1 MIGLSEYTESRAN
14 ILTSPHSYN
23 YILINL
29 LEFLQWRKI
38 YKGVRMEMVNRI
50 SFKFYLLQ
58 KPRKILMLGKW
69 MLYLYYLRL
78 ENIPDGIVSI
88 RFLAKVLNKKVRSVE
103 SLNISNYSFSRDFRD
118 AITSGTSVSRL
129 LLSSLKK
136 DSIIITLIDGPDA
149 EKIFQDYL
157 ISWSQR
163 VVIRVDIFITSSWK
177 LWK

>member
-1 MIGLSEYTESRAN
+1 
-14 ILTSPHSYN
+14 
-23 YILINL
+23 
-29 LEFLQWRKI
+29 
-38 YKGVRMEMVNRI
+38 
-50 SFKFYLLQ
+50 
-58 KPRKILMLGKW
+58 

-136 DSIIITLIDGPDA
+136 DSIIMTLIDGPDA
-149 EKIFQDYL
+149 EKIFQEYL
-157 ISWSQR
+157 IS
-163 VVIRVDIFITSSWK
+163 
-177 LWK
+177 